1 MHAKKTFL
9 ATYKY
14 SYFNIYVV
22 MGKRTEIV
30 MLVTV
35 FSLVTTI
42 IMQGSVFDNIKG
54 IGRSLSNVASAVT
67 YLQNNGKT
75 ITGNNLEQP
84 SSAASVSQQL
94 SSDTNRASFK
104 NISLPST
111 TRTTNLSAIF
121 KQVENSV
128 VQITVRT
135 PNPNLQIIINGNPSG
150 GQSTKLGSGFVYD
163 KQGRIITNNHVIDGA
178 STADVTFV
186 DGNTYTAKL
195 IGKDPSSDI
204 AVLQI
209 TDNFSPENLVPLAI
223 VNSSSLQVGQQVIA
237 IGNPFGLSDTMTTG
251 IVSQM
256 GRLLPNP
263 DTGFSTPGAIQTDA
277 PINPGNSGGP
287 LLNMQ
292 GQGIGINTAINS
304 ATGEFSGIGFAVPS
318 NMIIKE
324 VLTIIQTG
332 TYNHPWLGIS
342 GGAITPDISQN
353 AGLPRNDKGVVVGSV
368 QTGSPAEKAGL
379 QGVTQ
384 NDFSNTQS
392 VGDIITG
399 IDGHPVRSIDDLINY
414 IDSHKS
420 IGDNVGITVNRHDQ
434 IMNLNLVL
442 QARPPSLENP
452 APQESILP

>member
-1 MHAKKTFL
+1 MFKHGDVKGQKCTQRRH
-9 ATYKY
+9 
-14 SYFNIYVV
+14 SYFTICVV

-54 IGRSLSNVASAVT
+54 IVRSLSNVASAVT

-84 SSAASVSQQL
+84 SSAATVSQQL

-111 TRTTNLSAIF
+111 TQTTNLSAIF

-163 KQGRIITNNHVIDGA
+163 KQGRITTNNHVIDGT

-204 AVLQI
+204 AVL
-209 TDNFSPENLVPLAI
+209 
-223 VNSSSLQVGQQVIA
+223 
-237 IGNPFGLSDTMTTG
+237 
-251 IVSQM
+251 
-256 GRLLPNP
+256 
-263 DTGFSTPGAIQTDA
+263 
-277 PINPGNSGGP
+277 
-287 LLNMQ
+287 
-292 GQGIGINTAINS
+292 
-304 ATGEFSGIGFAVPS
+304 
-318 NMIIKE
+318 
-324 VLTIIQTG
+324 
-332 TYNHPWLGIS
+332 
-342 GGAITPDISQN
+342 
-353 AGLPRNDKGVVVGSV
+353 
-368 QTGSPAEKAGL
+368 
-379 QGVTQ
+379 
-384 NDFSNTQS
+384 QS

-442 QARPPSLENP
+442 QARLPLLENS

>member
-1 MHAKKTFL
+1 MFKHGDVKGQKCTQRRH
-9 ATYKY
+9 
-14 SYFNIYVV
+14 SYFTICVV

-54 IGRSLSNVASAVT
+54 IVRSLSNVASAVT

-75 ITGNNLEQP
+75 ITGNNLEEP
-84 SSAASVSQQL
+84 SSAATVSQQL

-111 TRTTNLSAIF
+111 TQTTNLSAIF

-163 KQGRIITNNHVIDGA
+163 KQGRITTNNHVIDGT

-204 AVLQI
+204 AVL
-209 TDNFSPENLVPLAI
+209 
-223 VNSSSLQVGQQVIA
+223 
-237 IGNPFGLSDTMTTG
+237 
-251 IVSQM
+251 
-256 GRLLPNP
+256 
-263 DTGFSTPGAIQTDA
+263 
-277 PINPGNSGGP
+277 
-287 LLNMQ
+287 
-292 GQGIGINTAINS
+292 
-304 ATGEFSGIGFAVPS
+304 
-318 NMIIKE
+318 
-324 VLTIIQTG
+324 
-332 TYNHPWLGIS
+332 
-342 GGAITPDISQN
+342 
-353 AGLPRNDKGVVVGSV
+353 
-368 QTGSPAEKAGL
+368 
-379 QGVTQ
+379 
-384 NDFSNTQS
+384 QS

-442 QARPPSLENP
+442 QARLPLLENS

>member
-1 MHAKKTFL
+1 MAL
-9 ATYKY
+9 
-14 SYFNIYVV
+14 
-22 MGKRTEIV
+22 MGNRTEIV

-35 FSLVTTI
+35 LSLLITI
-42 IMQGSVFDNIKG
+42 IMQGSIFDNTKA
-54 IGRSLSNVASAVT
+54 IGQSLTNVAAAIT
-67 YLQNNGKT
+67 HMQNNGKT
-75 ITGNNLEQP
+75 IAGNNLEQP
-84 SSAASVSQQL
+84 SSPLTVTQQS
-94 SSDTNRASFK
+94 SSDTNQASFK
-104 NISLPST
+104 NIALPST
-111 TRTTNLSAIF
+111 TQTTNLSAIF

-128 VQITVRT
+128 VQITART
-135 PNPNLQIIINGNPSG
+135 PNPNLQIIINGNPLG
-150 GQSTKLGSGFVYD
+150 AQSTRLGSGFVYD

-186 DGNTYTAKL
+186 DGNTYRAKV

-209 TDNFSPENLVPLAI
+209 TDNFSPENLIPLAI

-263 DTGFSTPGAIQTDA
+263 DTRFSTPGAIQTDA

-292 GQGIGINTAINS
+292 GQVIGINTAINS

-324 VLTIIQTG
+324 VPTIVQTG

-342 GGAITPDISQN
+342 GGSITPDIAQ
-353 AGLPRNDKGVVVGSV
+353 AARLPRNDKGVVVGSV
-368 QTGSPAEKAGL
+368 EAGSPAEKAGL
-379 QGVTQ
+379 HGVTQ
-384 NDFSNTQS
+384 NNSPNIQT

-414 IDSHKS
+414 IDMQKS
-420 IGDNVGITVNRHDQ
+420 IGNNVGLTVNRHGQ

-442 QARPPSLENP
+442 QARPPSLGN
-452 APQESILP
+452 ATSQESILP